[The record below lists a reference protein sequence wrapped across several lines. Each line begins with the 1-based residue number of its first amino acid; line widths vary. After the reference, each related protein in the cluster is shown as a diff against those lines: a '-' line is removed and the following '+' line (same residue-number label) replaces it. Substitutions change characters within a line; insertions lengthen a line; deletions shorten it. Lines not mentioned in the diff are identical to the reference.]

1 MLYTEDAVAKILL
14 IEDDPNALEM
24 LNFRFRKAGHQVDQ
38 AMDGDQ
44 GLLRALHQ
52 PDLIFLDVRIPKID
66 GWELCKILKRE
77 PRTAKIPVV
86 MLTGCSQAVQEQY
99 GKACG
104 ADAYLT
110 KPWDPQELMD
120 LTRRLL
126 NRDDA

>member
-1 MLYTEDAVAKILL
+1 MAKILL

-24 LNFRFRKAGHQVDQ
+24 LSFRFKKAGHQVDQ
-38 AMDGDQ
+38 AVDGDQ

-66 GWELCKILKRE
+66 GWELCKILKHE

-86 MLTGCSQAVQEQY
+86 MLTGCSQPGQEDY

-110 KPWDPQELMD
+110 KPWDPRELMD

-126 NRDDA
+126 GQDGA